1 MPFFKSLDHC
11 YIGKFGVFWKSFLFS
26 HAIISFI
33 SFAKFVN
40 QHGTLMSGTTLGMG
54 RLDGSM
60 NITYSI

>member
-1 MPFFKSLDHC
+1 MPFFKEFGSLLYRKVWC
-11 YIGKFGVFWKSFLFS
+11 FLEIFLFS

-40 QHGTLMSGTTLGMG
+40 QHGTLMSGKTLGMG